1 MENQSKVK
9 SPLVELREEV
19 TPLFTE
25 CCSVCLIRR
34 HGGLIREG
42 EDTIRVRNGGY
53 RCPRCVMDLYACS
66 PVPEPITLP
75 TWHDTVER
83 YLSEVGTHG
92 IPDADR
98 PQQCPN
104 CLQCTRTP
112 HRHSKYERTVIT
124 LDEHFRISIFRFR
137 CSDCRYVH
145 SVIPAFLEPYQ
156 RLSLD
161 VQEDLVDAIV
171 QGATL
176 EAISEASAILPSGP
190 YEEKTISRLV
200 QGWNERLA
208 QLESGL
214 WPYLLA
220 RVPHLV
226 LERSTSLWQTL
237 RSGWESLRLHLPWLA
252 DFRFLQGLNRL
263 CFSLTVTVHG

>member
-1 MENQSKVK
+1 MPIFSG
-9 SPLVELREEV
+9 S
-19 TPLFTE
+19 
-25 CCSVCLIRR
+25 CSVCLRR

-42 EDTIRVRNGGY
+42 EDTTRVRNGGY
-53 RCPRCVMDLYACS
+53 RCPQCTIDLFACS
-66 PVPEPITLP
+66 PVTEPAVLP
-75 TWHDTVER
+75 SWHQSVEY

-104 CLQCTRTP
+104 CLQCKHMP
-112 HRHSKYERTVIT
+112 HRHSKFERSVIT
-124 LDEHFRISIFRFR
+124 LEEHLRISIFRFR
-137 CSDCRYVH
+137 CPDCRYVH

-161 VQEDLVDAIV
+161 LQEELVDAV
-171 QGATL
+171 MQGATL
-176 EAISEASAILPSGP
+176 ELVTEATSILPIGP
-190 YEEKTISRLV
+190 YEEKTIRRLV
-200 QGWNERLA
+200 RGWNDRLV

-214 WPYLLA
+214 WAFFLA

-226 LERSTSLWQTL
+226 LERKASLWQTL
-237 RSGWESLRLHLPWLA
+237 RSGWETLRLHLPGVGTS
-252 DFRFLQGLNRL
+252 RFLQGLNRL